1 MGTGNVSRTRIPL
14 RAASAALTV
23 PLCVSVDELAT
34 GKSAA
39 CWVPTPGR
47 ALFSVRAA
55 RSCFLPGLPGAGC
68 RTGPPPRPCVP
79 RACPQGPVQR
89 GRLGHWQPPLVPD
102 GSVRR
107 DVGRD
112 PGTEQSHAH
121 GEHFLG
127 EHITQQRDLASQLEV
142 ADGRTGRACHVADEG
157 TGQAVRVDVSPVLD
171 ASSRQS
177 GDRSPQKPGGQRG
190 AWPAG
195 SRISPPRPVL
205 ASQVSC
211 ASCHSVS
218 PPEWADAAGPASRK
232 ADDARTAVARVGTRP
247 SALAR
252 GAERAASGSRRGPE
266 PRPCVRVPLPQGDV
280 GFRFRQREASF
291 SGLLLTRPEPLR
303 LLSGPRRSRS
313 SWESSSRSRRP
324 LSTSSLPVGRSR
336 RSRRSQRSRPRP
348 RSECSGGFELCAQG
362 GAGPSAPTTP
372 PQRPSSVLAVLT
384 ACPGWF

>member
-1 MGTGNVSRTRIPL
+1 MLGAYARARPLLSEGGSLVFLTGSSRGRVPYGPP
-14 RAASAALTV
+14 SPTV
-23 PLCVSVDELAT
+23 RAT
-34 GKSAA
+34 GMS
-39 CWVPTPGR
+39 R
-47 ALFSVRAA
+47 
-55 RSCFLPGLPGAGC
+55 
-68 RTGPPPRPCVP
+68 
-79 RACPQGPVQR
+79 GPVRR

-107 DVGRD
+107 D

-127 EHITQQRDLASQLEV
+127 EHVTQQRDLASQLEV

-157 TGQAVRVDVSPVLD
+157 TGQAVRVDVFPVLD

-195 SRISPPRPVL
+195 SRVSPPRPVL

-266 PRPCVRVPLPQGDV
+266 PRLCVRIPLPQGDV

-324 LSTSSLPVGRSR
+324 LSTSSLPVGRS
-336 RSRRSQRSRPRP
+336 QRSRPRP

-372 PQRPSSVLAVLT
+372 PQRPSSALVVLT